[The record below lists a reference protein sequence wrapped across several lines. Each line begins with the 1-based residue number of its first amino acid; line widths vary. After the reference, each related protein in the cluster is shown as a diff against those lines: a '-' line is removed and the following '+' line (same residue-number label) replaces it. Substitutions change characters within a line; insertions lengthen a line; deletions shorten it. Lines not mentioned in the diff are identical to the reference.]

1 MKQELWIH
9 IVTNGEE
16 VEYHLLG
23 ESHLEK
29 KIISYI
35 DQDGLTS
42 MILDIENQKL
52 IRENN
57 DIFIECS
64 FLPNEKTY
72 QKINLKEYNQSLEIP
87 METKTFLV
95 SDYFIKIEY
104 IVDKKD
110 TIIYEIKM

>member
-1 MKQELWIH
+1 MKQKLWIH

-35 DQDGLTS
+35 DQDGITS
-42 MILDIENQKL
+42 MILDIKNQKL
-52 IRENN
+52 IRENE
-57 DIFIECS
+57 DILIECS
-64 FLPNEKTY
+64 FLPNETTY
-72 QKINLKEYNQSLEIP
+72 QKITLKGYHQSLEIP
-87 METKTFLV
+87 METKTFSV
-95 SDYFIKIEY
+95 SDHFIKIEY
-104 IVDKKD
+104 IVSQKD